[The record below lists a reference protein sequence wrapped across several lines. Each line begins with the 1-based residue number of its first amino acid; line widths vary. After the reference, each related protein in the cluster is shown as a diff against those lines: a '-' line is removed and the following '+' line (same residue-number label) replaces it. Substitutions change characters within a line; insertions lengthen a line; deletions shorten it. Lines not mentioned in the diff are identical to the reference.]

1 MDGDLDLIETKIS
14 SENIYDGTLLHVKK
28 DKVELPN
35 GDISYREW
43 IKHPGA
49 SAVIP
54 VTDNNEII
62 LVRQYRYPIQ
72 SLTMEIPAGKLDVA
86 GEDPLECAKREL
98 EEETGYSAQE
108 YQFLTKLAT
117 TVGFSDEFIYIYAAR
132 GLKAGQQHTDEDE
145 FINVYKYSFDELKK
159 MVIDGTLD
167 DGKTI
172 ALMYKIEL
180 MGLDK

>member
-72 SLTMEIPAGKLDVA
+72 ALTMEIPAGKLDVA

-145 FINVYKYSFDELKK
+145 FINVVTVPLAKAVE
-159 MVIDGTLD
+159 MVHSGEIQ
-167 DGKTI
+167 DGKSVVAI
-172 ALMYKIEL
+172 LMLQNMLAK
-180 MGLDK
+180 

>member
-62 LVRQYRYPIQ
+62 LVRQNRYPIQ
-72 SLTMEIPAGKLDVA
+72 ALTMEIPAGKLDVA

-145 FINVYKYSFDELKK
+145 FINVVTVPLAKAVE
-159 MVIDGTLD
+159 MVHSGEIL
-167 DGKTI
+167 DGKSVVAI
-172 ALMYKIEL
+172 LMLQNMLAK
-180 MGLDK
+180 

>member
-145 FINVYKYSFDELKK
+145 FINVVTVPLAKAVEL
-159 MVIDGTLD
+159 VHSGAIL
-167 DGKTI
+167 DGKSVVAI
-172 ALMYKIEL
+172 
-180 MGLDK
+180 

>member
-145 FINVYKYSFDELKK
+145 FINVVTVPLDKAVE
-159 MVIDGTLD
+159 MVHSGEIL
-167 DGKTI
+167 DGKSVVAI
-172 ALMYKIEL
+172 LMLQNMLAK
-180 MGLDK
+180 

>member
-1 MDGDLDLIETKIS
+1 MDGDLDLIETKIN

-72 SLTMEIPAGKLDVA
+72 ALTMEIPAGKLDVA

-145 FINVYKYSFDELKK
+145 FINVVTVPLAKAVE
-159 MVIDGTLD
+159 MVHSGEIL
-167 DGKTI
+167 DGKSVVAI
-172 ALMYKIEL
+172 LMLQNMLAK
-180 MGLDK
+180 

>member
-72 SLTMEIPAGKLDVA
+72 ALTMEIPAGKLDVA

-145 FINVYKYSFDELKK
+145 FINVVTVPLAKAVE
-159 MVIDGTLD
+159 MVHSGEIL
-167 DGKTI
+167 DGKSVVAI
-172 ALMYKIEL
+172 LMLQNSYQ
-180 MGLDK
+180 

>member
-1 MDGDLDLIETKIS
+1 MDGDLDLIEKKIS

-145 FINVYKYSFDELKK
+145 FINVVTVPLAKAVE
-159 MVIDGTLD
+159 MVHSGEIL
-167 DGKTI
+167 DGKSVVAI
-172 ALMYKIEL
+172 LMLQNMLAK
-180 MGLDK
+180 

>member
-54 VTDNNEII
+54 VTDNKEII

-145 FINVYKYSFDELKK
+145 FINVVTVPLAKAVE
-159 MVIDGTLD
+159 MVHSGEIL
-167 DGKTI
+167 DGKSVVAI
-172 ALMYKIEL
+172 LMLQNMLAK
-180 MGLDK
+180 

>member
-1 MDGDLDLIETKIS
+1 MDGDLDLIEKKIS

-108 YQFLTKLAT
+108 YHFLTKLAT

-145 FINVYKYSFDELKK
+145 FINVVTVPLAKAVE
-159 MVIDGTLD
+159 MVHSGEIL
-167 DGKTI
+167 DGKSVVAI
-172 ALMYKIEL
+172 LMLQNMLAK
-180 MGLDK
+180 

>member
-72 SLTMEIPAGKLDVA
+72 ALTIEIPAGKLDVA

-145 FINVYKYSFDELKK
+145 FINVVTVPLAKAVE
-159 MVIDGTLD
+159 MVHSGEIL
-167 DGKTI
+167 DGKSVVAI
-172 ALMYKIEL
+172 LMLQNMLAK
-180 MGLDK
+180 

>member
-72 SLTMEIPAGKLDVA
+72 ALTMEIPAGKLDVA

-117 TVGFSDEFIYIYAAR
+117 TVGFYDEFIYIYAAR

-145 FINVYKYSFDELKK
+145 FINVVTVPLAKAVE
-159 MVIDGTLD
+159 MVHSGEIL
-167 DGKTI
+167 DGKSVVAI
-172 ALMYKIEL
+172 LMLQNMLAK
-180 MGLDK
+180 

>member
-72 SLTMEIPAGKLDVA
+72 ALTMEIPAGKLDVA

-145 FINVYKYSFDELKK
+145 FINVVTVPLAKAVE
-159 MVIDGTLD
+159 MVHSGEIL
-167 DGKTI
+167 DGKSVVAI
-172 ALMYKIEL
+172 LMLQNKL
-180 MGLDK
+180 AK